1 MRGDARSMTLLRP
14 RTPQEALAAY
24 ARDPKLVPLAG
35 GTDLMVGWNM
45 GRLNGRGMLDLTRVK
60 EWRGIRVRQDGV
72 ELGALATHAE
82 IRDHAAVRASF
93 PLLAQACAVVGAEQI
108 QNRGTIGGNLA
119 NASPAGD
126 TFPSLAVYQAVVRAA
141 GPNGR
146 RAIPVTEFFAGV
158 KKSVLGPSELLESVF
173 VPFAPKKPSRSL
185 FRKVG
190 TRAAQAISKT
200 MFAGL
205 LWLERDGSVAEARL
219 AFGSLA
225 PTVKRLAAA
234 ESFLKGRL
242 ITAEAADRAAG
253 LLESDCSPIDDIR
266 STRAYRLEASRR
278 ILRNFLLGET
288 R

>member
-14 RTPQEALAAY
+14 RTPQEAVAAY
-24 ARDPKLVPLAG
+24 ARDPQLIPLAG
-35 GTDLMVGWNM
+35 GTDLFVAWNM
-45 GRLNGRGMLDLTRVK
+45 GRLNDRGLLDLTRVK
-60 EWRGIRVRQDGV
+60 AWRGVRTLKGGV

-82 IRDHAAVRASF
+82 IRDHAEVRRSL
-93 PLLAQACAVVGAEQI
+93 PLLAQACATVGAEQI

-126 TFPSLAVYQAVVRAA
+126 TFPSLAVYNAVINAV
-141 GPNGR
+141 GPDGR
-146 RAIPVTEFFAGV
+146 RSVPVQNFFSGV

-173 VPFAPKKPSRSL
+173 VPFAAKPSRLL

-219 AFGSLA
+219 SFGSLA

-242 ITAEAADRAAG
+242 LTPEACDRAAG
-253 LLESDCSPIDDIR
+253 LLDSDCSPIDDIR